1 MAGGV
6 GLIPVMSD
14 SPPTQLPHSGGSPVP
29 CWPLLSPS
37 STECVGRPTLAHL
50 CFCSSLNPWLS
61 FFPCPPLCSPRSQEA
76 VLILFQP
83 CISVLWAPLCLCY
96 FLCSSHFLCEKI
108 NLFSPSPDY
117 KLLEVGS
124 PFLLILVAPS
134 RSSTVFGTSC

>member
-29 CWPLLSPS
+29 CWPLLFPS